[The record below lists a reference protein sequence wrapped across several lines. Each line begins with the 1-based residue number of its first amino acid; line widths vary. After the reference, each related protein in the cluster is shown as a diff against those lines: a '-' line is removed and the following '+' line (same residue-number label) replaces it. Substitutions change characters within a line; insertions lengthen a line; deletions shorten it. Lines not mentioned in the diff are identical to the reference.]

1 MIKNWKKYIL
11 LVLVLFGL
19 ILPFIDYL
27 TIIEMFFLLIPFAI
41 IVGASFIYWI
51 VSLFN
56 HKLNSKQSFYFF
68 LIIPIFILTQLFSA
82 FSVDRVQLIR
92 SIKIIKAVEEKIKV
106 EGKIPDTFD
115 TKFGIEY
122 KKSERDNKYEIRYS
136 RGFMVTERYDSDTK
150 KWRSYGWND

>member
-1 MIKNWKKYIL
+1 MMIKNWEKYIL

-56 HKLNSKQSFYFF
+56 HKLNSKKSFYFF
-68 LIIPIFILTQLFSA
+68 LI
-82 FSVDRVQLIR
+82 SVAEV
-92 SIKIIKAVEEKIKV
+92 
-106 EGKIPDTFD
+106 
-115 TKFGIEY
+115 
-122 KKSERDNKYEIRYS
+122 
-136 RGFMVTERYDSDTK
+136 
-150 KWRSYGWND
+150 